1 MSEIAYKNTRFDP
14 EGHPFNEAAK
24 PLAEAVGYT
33 AELSV
38 EPKLAELLRLR
49 VSQVNG
55 CAFCNILH
63 GQSARDNQIPQAKID
78 GLTSYANSDLF
89 TEAEKTAL
97 RYCDALTVPNTDDF
111 DRFHQAMTEHFTIEQ
126 IKDVAAAV
134 INMHLWTRWKLAQGQ
149 TPYYTDAPS

>member
-1 MSEIAYKNTRFDP
+1 MPEVAYKNTRFDP
-14 EGHPFNEAAK
+14 EGHPFNEAAI
-24 PLAEAVGYT
+24 PLAQAVGYT

-55 CAFCNILH
+55 CAYCTILH
-63 GQSARDNQIPQAKID
+63 AESARDQRIPQAKID
-78 GLTSYANSDLF
+78 GLASYANSDLF

-97 RYCDALTVPNTDDF
+97 RYCDALTVPDVDEF
-111 DRFHQAMTEHFTIEQ
+111 DRFHRAMTEHFTIEQ

-149 TPYYTDAPS
+149 TPYSTESPA